1 MPVPYADAC
10 MQVAERATAF
20 VASGAEHSVAP
31 AREPVP
37 VGA

>member
-10 MQVAERATAF
+10 KQAAETATAF
-20 VASGAEHSVAP
+20 VASGVEHSVAP
-31 AREPVP
+31 AREPGP